1 MSIYSNCN
9 QCEQRS
15 KSIFC
20 VLKSDELELIN
31 QAKKCQM
38 YEKGELIFQEAAG
51 ATRETATR
59 VLYHFQESKLIE
71 LVAKKIKILNFDGLI
86 VESNILD

>member
-1 MSIYSNCN
+1 MSIHSNCN
-9 QCEQRS
+9 QCEQSS

-31 QAKKCQM
+31 QARKCQM
-38 YEKGELIFQEAAG
+38 YEKGELIFQEAG
-51 ATRETATR
+51 TNRETATR
-59 VLYHFQESKLIE
+59 VLYYFQESKLIE

-86 VESNILD
+86 FESNILD